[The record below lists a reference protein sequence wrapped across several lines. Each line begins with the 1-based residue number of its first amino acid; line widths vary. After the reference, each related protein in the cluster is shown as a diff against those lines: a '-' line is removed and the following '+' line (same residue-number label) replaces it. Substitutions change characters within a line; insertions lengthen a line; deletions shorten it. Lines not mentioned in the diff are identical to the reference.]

1 MKAIAALILIITSFY
16 SFSQTRLEKK
26 VFEIVN
32 EYRDSLGLQ
41 ELKWDTVCQ
50 KAAGFQ
56 STYLKSAN
64 GLLSHKNPNKGF
76 ETPSDRYK
84 KAGGVVKKQEIKEE
98 WTLSSSVGEI
108 IDMLNK
114 NYKTSDGSYEDK
126 LAKEIFMLW
135 KSSKEHNKI
144 MTDPAMKCAGCSV
157 VVTESPGNTN
167 AWKHYDAISI
177 MVFTN

>member
-1 MKAIAALILIITSFY
+1 MKAIATLIIIFATLAA
-16 SFSQTRLEKK
+16 FSQTSLEKK

-56 STYLKSAN
+56 STYLKSTN

-84 KAGGVVKKQEIKEE
+84 KAGGVVKKQEIKSE

-108 IDMLNK
+108 INELNK
-114 NYKTSDGSYEDK
+114 NYKITDGLYEDK
-126 LAKEIFMLW
+126 LAKEIFMIW
-135 KSSKEHNKI
+135 KSSIEHNKA
-144 MTDPAMKCAGCSV
+144 MTDPAAKFAGCSV
-157 VVTESPGNTN
+157 VATESPGNTKE
-167 AWKHYDAISI
+167 WKHYNTISI
-177 MVFTN
+177 MVLTN